1 MTFSLYIY
9 IYYCYIPI
17 EYLFF
22 LEILPFSQHPQVPP
36 SSPWAPLAAWPS
48 QSLPH
53 SRLSMWLCLKK
64 HHGIPQV
71 PRLIISL
78 FTLLNNSIFNPPGSR
93 ERDLVAEHIEHA
105 VRAQNHKEILHIS
118 LFGAHVWCRFQI
130 LSVSTCASFL
140 VSSEGWNHP

>member
-1 MTFSLYIY
+1 MTFSVYIY
-9 IYYCYIPI
+9 ITI

-22 LEILPFSQHPQVPP
+22 LEILPFSQQPQLPP

-48 QSLPH
+48 RSLPA
-53 SRLSMWLCLKK
+53 SRLSMWVCLKK
-64 HHGIPQV
+64 HNRIPQV

-78 FTLLNNSIFNPPGSR
+78 FTLLNNSSFNPPAPPGSR

-130 LSVSTCASFL
+130 LSVSTCASLF
-140 VSSEGWNHP
+140 